1 MSCAKSLACRD
12 PDSLAGVA
20 QEQHALSCRRQG
32 VDSEEFDRVFGVF
45 CREICEV
52 DGAVWRQCLA
62 DVCGYRR
69 VVERQG
75 HERNGGGRTAV
86 TEIVLA
92 AVGKISSCE
101 IAGRLEE

>member
-1 MSCAKSLACRD
+1 MACRD

-20 QEQHALSCRRQG
+20 QEQDALICRRQG
-32 VDSEEFDRVFGVF
+32 VDSEEFDRVVGVF
-45 CREICEV
+45 CRQSCEV

-62 DVCGYRR
+62 EVCRYRR
-69 VVERQG
+69 VVERQR
-75 HERNGGGRTAV
+75 HQRNGGGRTAA
-86 TEIVLA
+86 TEIVVA